1 MARKKAII
9 TGGSRG
15 IGAGIALRLAEA
27 GYDIAISYASSSE
40 DAQNVSKTAQEKY
53 GAKCFCFPARF
64 EEEGKPEAFI
74 QGAIKSLGGV
84 DLLVNNAIR
93 PGLGGGLLD
102 IDTKEMDEM
111 MRANLRA
118 VIICSR
124 EAARYM
130 AKHEIKGNIIMIS
143 SMRAVRAMPNSALYS
158 CFKAA
163 MNQMAKCIC
172 LDLAPFG
179 IRVNTIMPGATNVR
193 THAQLLDGGMT
204 EAEVKAKDDFT
215 ARIPLARKGV
225 PDDIAQAVLFLA
237 SDEASYI
244 TGAELMIDGGL
255 SIPGLPEVVG
265 APGTDS
271 YYWGHIKRPSEWAWA
286 DQY

>member
-1 MARKKAII
+1 MRKKAII

-27 GYDIAISYASSSE
+27 GYDIAISYASSIE
-40 DAQNVSKTAQEKY
+40 NAQAVAETAKARF
-53 GAKCFCFPARF
+53 GAKCFIYQARL
-64 EEEGKPEAFI
+64 EVEGKAESFI
-74 QGAIKSLGGV
+74 RESIKNLGGV

-102 IDTKEMDEM
+102 IDTVEMDEM

-118 VIICSR
+118 PIICSR
-124 EAARYM
+124 EVARYM
-130 AKHEIKGNIIMIS
+130 AKYEIKGSIIMIS

-163 MNQMAKCIC
+163 MNQMVKCIC

-179 IRVNTIMPGATNVR
+179 IRVNTIMPGATDVR
-193 THAQLLDGGMT
+193 THNQLLESGMT
-204 EAEVKAKDDFT
+204 EEDIKAKDDFT
-215 ARIPLARKGV
+215 ERIPLARKGV
-225 PDDIAQAVLFLA
+225 PDDIAQAVLYLV
-237 SDEASYI
+237 SDNASYV

-255 SIPGLPEVVG
+255 SIPGFPEVVG

-271 YYWGHIKRPSEWAWA
+271 FTWGHIKKRSEWTWA